1 MVFKPHAK
9 ITLSGTIPGEGAN
22 DEIFVTG
29 WRIVPAGST
38 QGPVDT
44 AAALTAITAPIVAFW
59 QSPNSH
65 LSTVSKLMQIKVSN
79 IDPEGHVIGTPSDEL
94 LSGGLSGSGGQLLPA
109 FCCIVATLEPATN
122 PTRRRRGRMYLPAL
136 AAGIGQGSVIADADA
151 NNIATLTA
159 GVLGAC
165 KDAGYQP
172 VVASVMD
179 AGMNTDVAAVTV
191 DNIIDSQSR
200 RKNAVNG
207 TRSARHNVT

>member
-1 MVFKPHAK
+1 MTYLPHAK
-9 ITLSGTIPGEGAN
+9 ITLTGTLPGDTDA

-38 QGPVDT
+38 SGPVDT
-44 AAALTAITAPIVAFW
+44 PAALTAITAPIVAFW

-65 LSTVSKLMQIKVSN
+65 LSTASKLSQIKVSN
-79 IDPEGHVIGTPSDEL
+79 IDAAGHVVGTPSDEL
-94 LSGGLSGSGGQLLPA
+94 LAGGLSGAGSQLLPA
-109 FCCIVATLEPATN
+109 FCAIVATLEPASN

-136 AAGIGQGSVIADADA
+136 AAGLDHGSVISASDA

-165 KDAGYQP
+165 LDAGYQP
-172 VVASVMD
+172 IVASSVGGG
-179 AGMNTDVAAVTV
+179 ANTAVAAITC
-191 DNIIDSQSR
+191 DNIIDSQRR

-207 TRSARHNVT
+207 VRSARHNVT